1 MFTSTKIAQPESL
14 QLDLLEALILGS
26 KVELKVKN
34 YHESLM
40 YASIGLQNVIKSNIS
55 EVLNDQIRWECI
67 QLVIESLLFLID
79 ENLGGKADRQ
89 QLEKKKFVRALSSI
103 ADAVSSQMD
112 VSTKNERVSRLL
124 ASAFKVVGEESLD
137 VKYVKKAINIVERLT
152 KESKVDNPQYRR
164 GLMLDLARLYHL
176 IELVF
181 EDKSQSELKIKI
193 IR

>member
-1 MFTSTKIAQPESL
+1 
-14 QLDLLEALILGS
+14 
-26 KVELKVKN
+26 
-34 YHESLM
+34 M

-137 VKYVKKAINIVERLT
+137 VK
-152 KESKVDNPQYRR
+152 
-164 GLMLDLARLYHL
+164 
-176 IELVF
+176 
-181 EDKSQSELKIKI
+181 
-193 IR
+193 